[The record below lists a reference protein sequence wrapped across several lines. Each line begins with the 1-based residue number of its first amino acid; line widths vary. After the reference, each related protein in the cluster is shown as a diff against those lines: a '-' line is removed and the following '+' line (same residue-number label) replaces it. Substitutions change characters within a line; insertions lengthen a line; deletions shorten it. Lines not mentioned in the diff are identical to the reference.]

1 MTLEQLEFAITQ
13 YLDGTLPADEVG
25 ALEARL
31 AADAAARGLLEE
43 HRALTAFLRSEP
55 GPDMDWAEI
64 AADLSAVVTGTVSE
78 ASRVEDQKLNVVLKS
93 ATPLPAIR
101 WEALA
106 QHISQAVDAEVA
118 TTDANDDSFD
128 EMLRAASPMPAV
140 NWDRL
145 ATQISG
151 AVAAE
156 ADRDVREAPAVI
168 GRIGF
173 GRRVASF
180 AVAACVLIAT
190 GIGMWAYRGGSPTSP
205 GTGTPTQIVKQDQPK
220 IDTTTPEYVIVTPTS
235 EDSKDPAVAEISIGP
250 SKSYAASDVGYQRV
264 AGSRSP
270 VVIVTPAAGGQD
282 DFEPWLGVE

>member
-1 MTLEQLEFAITQ
+1 MTNEELEYSISQ
-13 YLDGTLPADEVG
+13 YLDGTLPAEEVG

-43 HRALTAFLRSEP
+43 HRALTKFLRSEP
-55 GPDMDWAEI
+55 GPDMDWAEV

-78 ASRVEDQKLNVVLKS
+78 ASRVEDQKLNAVLKA

-106 QHISQAVDAEVA
+106 QHISAAIDAEVA
-118 TTDANDDSFD
+118 ATDANDDQFD
-128 EMLRAASPMPAV
+128 EMLRAASSMPAV

-145 ATQISG
+145 ASQISG

-156 ADRDVREAPAVI
+156 AEAKVVEKPAVI

-173 GRRVASF
+173 GRRFASL

-190 GIGMWAYRGGSPTSP
+190 GIGFKAYLGGHA
-205 GTGTPTQIVKQDQPK
+205 GTPTQIAKQDHTKVDAP
-220 IDTTTPEYVIVTPTS
+220 TPTFVINVVTPTS
-235 EDSKDPAVAEISIGP
+235 EVSKDPAVAEISIGP
-250 SKSYAASDVGYQRV
+250 SKSYAASDVGYERV

-270 VVIVTPAAGGQD
+270 VVIVTPANAGQD